1 MNKSDHKYSI
11 DLLDIVRG
19 YSILTTSGGPF
30 YFKHFKVLELLEF
43 DDMQEA
49 DIARSIKSGIK
60 SEEDLIKTA
69 IKRKSWSIKKEDNI
83 KSLRW
88 TIKKS
93 FVALGKIS
101 DPKQRELFQKQ
112 ITKQEEELKDLEL
125 KRNQL
130 ISYSA
135 EHLSEA
141 KRVKRMFNK
150 SVFTDSEFT
159 KSPNAEQEI
168 FATAAMFKRYAALNN
183 RESILRASY
192 FGGFFDLFVTQENN
206 PMQLLGKNFEDIT
219 NFQKYLVVMSHG
231 LFNKIKNTR
240 IPEEIYG
247 DPVRMMDYEEK
258 EEVDSKVSHGLDDLR
273 LKSQAR
279 GGKLKAEDFLS

>member
-1 MNKSDHKYSI
+1 MNKSDNKYSI

-19 YSILTTSGGPF
+19 YSVLTTSDSQF
-30 YFKHFKVLELLEF
+30 YFKHFGLLELLEF
-43 DDMQEA
+43 DDLQEV

-60 SEEDLIKTA
+60 SEKDLIDTA
-69 IKRKSWSIKKEDNI
+69 IKRKFWSIKKEESI

-93 FVALGKIS
+93 FVAMSKIS

-112 ITKQEEELKDLEL
+112 ISKQEEDLKDIEF
-125 KRNQL
+125 KRSQL
-130 ISYSA
+130 TSYSA

-141 KRVKRMFNK
+141 KRVKRMFKK
-150 SVFTDSEFT
+150 SVFADAEFT
-159 KSPNAEQEI
+159 KSPDPEQEI
-168 FATAAMFKRYAALNN
+168 LATTAMFKRYSVLNN
-183 RESILRASY
+183 RENILRASY
-192 FGGFFDLFVTQENN
+192 FGGFFDLFVTQESN
-206 PMQLLGKNFEDIT
+206 PLQLLGKNFQDIT
-219 NFQKYLVVMSHG
+219 NFQKYLIVISHG

-258 EEVDSKVSHGLDDLR
+258 EETDSKVSHGLDDLR
-273 LKSQAR
+273 QKSQAR